1 MGIVNK
7 GSAFSLWGH
16 HLAFICIHYLV
27 SLGTSILYLT
37 DISSWLCQNLVRNI
51 IRFSICK
58 FVKICWKHISTWHFL
73 ERDGS
78 LNCWSILALFFWMVL
93 LILTFSH
100 TILSG
105 QLCAVRGITL
115 ASVLL
120 LGRNGKRW
128 KEAAAGHSLS
138 NSLTHASHQE
148 SAKLPLHCFCSSPY
162 TTSHHM
168 AKALDGKAGV
178 LSPSQERKRFCWES
192 VTWSLLLTAS
202 LSHCWVQC

>member
-1 MGIVNK
+1 MSK
-7 GSAFSLWGH
+7 YAESTAFNIPFSRERW
-16 HLAFICIHYLV
+16 LA
-27 SLGTSILYLT
+27 
-37 DISSWLCQNLVRNI
+37 
-51 IRFSICK
+51 
-58 FVKICWKHISTWHFL
+58 
-73 ERDGS
+73 E
-78 LNCWSILALFFWMVL
+78 L
-93 LILTFSH
+93 LIYFGVFGLNGFNISH

-162 TTSHHM
+162 IQHHITWQKPLT
-168 AKALDGKAGV
+168 ARQGCSLPLKKEKGFAGKASPGPYSLLPPSLTV
-178 LSPSQERKRFCWES
+178 GCSANAGGPVRRAGQDRLRRHLPLPPTTLNLQERPLLSPHVSTRWHFKYSTHLIPWLRRQI
-192 VTWSLLLTAS
+192 
-202 LSHCWVQC
+202 

>member
-1 MGIVNK
+1 M
-7 GSAFSLWGH
+7 
-16 HLAFICIHYLV
+16 
-27 SLGTSILYLT
+27 
-37 DISSWLCQNLVRNI
+37 
-51 IRFSICK
+51 
-58 FVKICWKHISTWHFL
+58 
-73 ERDGS
+73 
-78 LNCWSILALFFWMVL
+78 
-93 LILTFSH
+93 
-100 TILSG
+100 LSG

-202 LSHCWVQC
+202 LSHCWASANAGGPVRRAGQDRLRRHLPLPPTTLNLQERPLLSPHVSTRWHFKYSTHLIPWLRRQI

>member
-1 MGIVNK
+1 M
-7 GSAFSLWGH
+7 
-16 HLAFICIHYLV
+16 
-27 SLGTSILYLT
+27 
-37 DISSWLCQNLVRNI
+37 
-51 IRFSICK
+51 
-58 FVKICWKHISTWHFL
+58 
-73 ERDGS
+73 
-78 LNCWSILALFFWMVL
+78 
-93 LILTFSH
+93 
-100 TILSG
+100 LSG

-168 AKALDGKAGV
+168 AKALEGRAEVVSLPLSKEKGFAGKASPGPYSLLPPSLTV
-178 LSPSQERKRFCWES
+178 GCSANAGGPVRRAGQDRLRRHLPLPPTTLNLQERPLLSPHVSTRWHFKYSTHLIPWLRRQI
-192 VTWSLLLTAS
+192 
-202 LSHCWVQC
+202 